1 MMNSTLFYCLDQAVR
16 FHAYPAPFSHHP
28 LCLESSSLMFHPPH
42 KYSLKKQLEV
52 LKESLERSFK
62 MQCKHQEAFPDH
74 HLALSPLE
82 SVYMVS
88 VPHFSSNR
96 STGGGHLGDRV

>member
-1 MMNSTLFYCLDQAVR
+1 
-16 FHAYPAPFSHHP
+16 
-28 LCLESSSLMFHPPH
+28 
-42 KYSLKKQLEV
+42 
-52 LKESLERSFK
+52 

-74 HLALSPLE
+74 HLALPTLE

-96 STGGGHLGDRV
+96 STGGGYLGDRV